1 MEGTITIDIKTAQ
14 KWYSLGGEFRSVAL
28 KAFTKD
34 EILRAPN
41 MDEIIAGLPK
51 TWEEFCRSND
61 TQTMELS
68 DAYTALMRLHKLR
81 DCYRD
86 GWAPSSNPDEYSI
99 VREFGNI
106 KVSRSLVDNRFLSF
120 RYREVAQAF
129 LDNFRDLI
137 DQAGD
142 LI

>member
-14 KWYSLGGEFRSVAL
+14 KWYNLGGEFRSVAL

-68 DAYTALMRLHKLR
+68 DAHTALIRLRKLR
-81 DCYRD
+81 DCYRE
-86 GWAPSSNPDEYSI
+86 GWVPSSSPDEYFI
-99 VREFGNI
+99 GREFGEI
-106 KVSRSLVDNRFLSF
+106 KVCRSFVDNRFLSF
-120 RYREVAQAF
+120 RYRQVAQAF
-129 LDNFRDLI
+129 LDNFRVLI
-137 DQAGD
+137 EQAGD